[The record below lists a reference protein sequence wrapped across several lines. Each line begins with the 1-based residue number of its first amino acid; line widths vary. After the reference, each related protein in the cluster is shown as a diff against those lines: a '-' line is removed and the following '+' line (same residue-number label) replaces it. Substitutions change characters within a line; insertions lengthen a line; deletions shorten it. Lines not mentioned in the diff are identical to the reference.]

1 MSGERYNPRESE
13 PKWQK
18 VWDENKSFV
27 TANDDPRDP
36 YYVLEMFPYPS
47 GRIHMGHVRNYA
59 MGDVVAR
66 YHRARGKNVLHP
78 MGWDAFG
85 LPAENAAIERKT
97 HPGAWTYQNIEAMKA
112 QLKSMGLSID
122 WTREIA
128 TCSPD
133 YYKHQQAMFI
143 DMLQAGLVTR
153 KSSKVNWD
161 PVDMTVLANEQVIDG
176 KGWRSGAVVEQ
187 RELTQWFFRISDF
200 AEELLEALNGLTD
213 WPEKV
218 RVMQRN
224 WIGKS
229 EGLRL
234 LFELEASDRTDAK
247 SIEVFTTRPDTIFG
261 ASFIALSPD
270 HPLTSQLAADN
281 PALTEFI
288 AEFHRQGTATE
299 TLEKAEKK
307 GVLTGLRVKH
317 PVIEGQTLPVYVANF
332 VLMDYGTG
340 AVFGCPAHDQRDL
353 DFARKYDLPVTP
365 VVLPPGADPASFAI
379 ANEAYVD
386 AGNIFNSDF
395 LDGLTI
401 DEAKKRIAEH
411 FSARV
416 VDGKPQGKV
425 EVNYRLRDW
434 GISRQRYWGCPIPVI
449 HCEVCGTLPV
459 PKKDLPVVLPE
470 DVSFD
475 KPGNALDHHPTWKHV
490 HCPQCGAAARR
501 ETDTMDTF
509 VDSSWYF
516 ARFTAPDADTPTIP
530 AVADRWLPVDQYIGG
545 IEHAIL
551 HLLYSRFF
559 TRAMKATGHVGLS
572 EPFKGMF
579 TQGMVTHETYKGDK
593 GEWVPPTDII
603 IETEGD
609 TRTARHAQTG
619 ATIAIGSVEKMS
631 KSKKNVVDPDEIVR
645 SYGADTARWFMLSDS
660 PPERD
665 VQWTESGVE
674 GASRFQQRIWRLVN
688 DTVEL
693 TEQSVETVASL
704 GDDALALRKIIHR
717 TVAGVAQ
724 DIEGLGFN
732 RAVARIYE
740 LTNALVKAKEGKSA
754 ADLALTLRDGVEKL
768 VQLINLMMPH
778 LAESC
783 WEVLGKQGLVADALW
798 PEVDPAMLVDD
809 EVTLPIQINGKRRGE
824 INVAKDMPAA
834 EVETLVLALEIVQ
847 KALDSKAPKKV
858 VVVPNRIV
866 NIVV

>member
-143 DMLQAGLVTR
+143 DMLEAGLVTR

-200 AEELLEALNGLTD
+200 AEELLEALDGLTD

-234 LFELEASDRTDAK
+234 LFEVEASDRTDAK
-247 SIEVFTTRPDTIFG
+247 SIDVFTTRPDTIFG

-270 HPLTSQLAADN
+270 HPLTAQLAASN

-307 GVLTGLRVKH
+307 GVFTGLRVKH
-317 PVIEGQTLPVYVANF
+317 PVIEGQSLPVYVANF

-365 VVLPPGADPASFAI
+365 VVLPPGADPASFTI
-379 ANEAYVD
+379 GNEAYVD

-401 DEAKKRIAEH
+401 DEAKARIAEH
-411 FSARV
+411 FAART

-449 HCEVCGTLPV
+449 HCEVCGTIPV

-470 DVSFD
+470 DVTFD
-475 KPGNALDHHPTWKHV
+475 KPGNALDHHPTWKHT

-516 ARFTAPDADTPTIP
+516 ARFTAPHADTPTIP
-530 AVADRWLPVDQYIGG
+530 EVANHWLPVDQYIGG

-619 ATIAIGSVEKMS
+619 ARIAIGSVEKMS

-674 GASRFQQRIWRLVN
+674 GASRFQQRIWRLVH

-693 TEQSVETVASL
+693 SEQSSVTVST
-704 GDDALALRKIIHR
+704 DSTDILALRKTIHR

-740 LTNALVKAKEGKSA
+740 LTNALVKAKESKAA
-754 ADLALTLRDGVEKL
+754 ADLAPTLRDGVEKL

-783 WEVLGKQGLVADALW
+783 WEVLGKQGLVADARW

-824 INVAKDMPAA
+824 VTVAKDMPAA
-834 EVETLVLALEIVQ
+834 EVEALVLALEIVQ
-847 KALDSKAPKKV
+847 KALDGKAPKKV